1 MKKNIVYTLSIV
13 AIVVFV
19 IICFYFITKND
30 TLLNK
35 PKTIKNIIFKD
46 VDIYEEDNTY
56 VFEVT
61 LEANKDV
68 KADRFD
74 AYILDKNN
82 GNIDTL
88 SDTIGEIKKGAT
100 KKVKITSA
108 KNLKNAYS
116 VSYTVY
122 E

>member
-88 SDTIGEIKKGAT
+88 SDTIGEIKKGET